1 MHESAPFRQK
11 ILEGADVEE
20 YQAFNF
26 RLLSICF
33 RHEQSQPTAT
43 KGRLVGRIPDFS
55 KFEEEMTHG
64 KRVWGHPEKGHL

>member
-1 MHESAPFRQK
+1 MYESAPFRQK
-11 ILEGADVEE
+11 ILEGTDVEE

-26 RLLSICF
+26 RLLSVCS
-33 RHEQSQPTAT
+33 RYEQSQPTAT

-64 KRVWGHPEKGHL
+64 KHVCSHTEKEHP